1 MTQNS
6 NKVSQ
11 LLTITQGQ
19 DCINGFAGHFW
30 LHEVWSYVSELK
42 SSEALSEKQS
52 QIKAILF
59 TICSWKLCSITLT
72 SFHSVVTTQKAQLI
86 FRGRGISLQL

>member
-1 MTQNS
+1 MAQNS

-19 DCINGFAGHFW
+19 DCKHGFAGHFW

-42 SSEALSEKQS
+42 SSEALSEQQS

-59 TICSWKLCSITLT
+59 YHLFLENYVASLLPHSI
-72 SFHSVVTTQKAQLI
+72 H
-86 FRGRGISLQL
+86 